1 MKCQSIFSSKKG
13 DNLRKISTLWKIDK
27 KTPKKP
33 TYVGS
38 DVQCDNWNRIH
49 FQGR

>member
-13 DNLRKISTLWKIDK
+13 DNLRKISTSWKIDK
-27 KTPKKP
+27 KKHKKKNHI
-33 TYVGS
+33 S